1 MRISVKEAAGLLDIS
16 EKTIYR
22 WVAQGKI
29 PCCQINDQYRFNRA
43 ELLEWAT
50 AQRIPVS
57 PRILEEP
64 AEEGPLPRLEEALRA
79 GGIFYRVAGNDK
91 ESVLKNIVE
100 IMPLPDDVDRDF
112 LFQVLI
118 SRESVG
124 STGMGGGIAI
134 PHVRNPIV
142 MHIPRPMVSLC
153 FLEKP
158 VEFGAIDGK
167 PVHTLFTIVSPTI
180 RAHLALISRICF
192 GLHKS
197 PFVDAILR
205 EALRDEILLLARELD
220 EKVVRESETG
230 RGGGA

>member
-180 RAHLALISRICF
+180 RAHLTLISRICF